1 MHLTNNAGR
10 NEAMEE
16 RSVTHGTFVIE
27 RSYPNTP
34 ERVFAAFADPGKKR
48 RWFAGGEGSEMEEF
62 EMNFRVGGTERTMR
76 RMGPATP
83 FPGVALTNETY
94 YEDIVPN
101 RRVVFAYTMLL
112 GDRRI
117 SASLATVEFVRTE
130 KGTDLIFTDQ
140 GAYFESGDGPKMR
153 EGGWSKLLEGL
164 TKELARP

>member
-1 MHLTNNAGR
+1 
-10 NEAMEE
+10 MEE

-27 RSYPNTP
+27 RSYAVAP
-34 ERVFAAFADPGKKR
+34 ERVFAAFADPVKKR
-48 RWFAGGEGSEMEEF
+48 RWFSGGDGSEMEEF
-62 EMNFRVGGTERTMR
+62 EMDFRVGGSERTMR

-83 FPGVALTNETY
+83 FPGVALTNHSY

-101 RRVVFAYTMLL
+101 RRVVFAYTMSL

-130 KGTDLIFTDQ
+130 KGTSLIFTDQ
-140 GAYFESGDGPKMR
+140 GAYFEGGDGSKMR